1 MNKLVLSLVF
11 AFALTIPLGYATP
24 AFALTLTQISTAFN
38 SPIGIDHHSPTNSI
52 VMSVFY
58 STGQPYNFERVQG
71 DGTHVQFST
80 ASGFTDE
87 VKIAT
92 VRPGNVGGFTAG
104 DLFTGNGVDG
114 QIARITNNGGT
125 IISPWADL
133 PGGGNGLMRGSLYVD
148 RTGVFGGDLIV
159 VTTSGQVWRID
170 NTGTPT
176 TGTPLA
182 SIVGVHLEGVITV
195 PNDVAKYGPLAGKI
209 IAGAE
214 GQHRLYTID
223 TLGNVAFFDSLPA
236 IEDIDLIPSN
246 ENFYGVNFGTGKLL
260 GAPASEFAGMAGDI
274 LLTSEFEGSA
284 SGLFRLTWN
293 GVSLVTTELPLDL
306 GSDPRG
312 QWEHVTFSSAGVVEI
327 PPVEQVIGG
336 ELLPINNVALV
347 IAGFSSVSVWMA
359 PVLAGIAGIA
369 IIYIKKKRN

>member
-1 MNKLVLSLVF
+1 VNKLVLSLVF

-159 VTTSGQVWRID
+159 VTTAGQVWRVD
-170 NTGTPT
+170 STGTPT
-176 TGTPLA
+176 TVAPLA
-182 SIVGVHLEGVITV
+182 STGVHLEGVITV
-195 PNDVAKYGPLAGKI
+195 PNNVAKYGPLAGKI

-214 GQHRLYTID
+214 GQNRLYTID
-223 TLGNVAFFDSLPA
+223 PAGIVSFFDLGVA
-236 IEDIDLIPSN
+236 IEDIDLIPAN
-246 ENFYGVNFGTGKLL
+246 ENFYGVNFGTSKLL
-260 GAPASEFAGMAGDI
+260 GAPASQFSGMAGDI
-274 LLTSEFEGSA
+274 LLTSEFGGSA

-293 GVSLVTTELPLDL
+293 GSTLVVSELPLDP
-306 GSDPRG
+306 GSAPRS
-312 QWEHVTFSSAGVVEI
+312 QWEHVTFSPAGVVEI
-327 PPVEQVIGG
+327 HPTDQVIGG

-359 PVLAGIAGIA
+359 PLLAGIAGTA